1 MAKARTID
9 DIVNDIVTKKYK
21 PLLKEAVEH
30 VAKQAEKDIYNK
42 AVNVLIKYYYGGYD
56 PSSYYRT
63 GALIQSIVPFSN
75 IKLTGSGKNEF
86 VECTVGVEYSP
97 QALEN
102 YLSGFEYAYQ
112 GSNKYGQPEAEW
124 VIENF
129 LAGKHPRTNGS
140 RDSVS
145 AAESFELV
153 DSQTVPQYTQHEA
166 MMKDNDPNGTGY
178 SLTRYANAV
187 FPKAVM
193 NYIMVH
199 GAK

>member
-9 DIVNDIVTKKYK
+9 DIVSDIVTKKYK
-21 PLLKEAVEH
+21 PLLRDAVEH

-42 AVNVLIKYYYGGYD
+42 AVNVLVKYYYGGYD

-75 IKLTGSGKNEF
+75 TKLTGSGKNEMI
-86 VECTVGVEYSP
+86 ECVVGVEYSP

-112 GSNKYGQPEAEW
+112 GSNKYGQPDTEW
-124 VIENF
+124 IIENF

-140 RDSVS
+140 RDSES
-145 AAESFELV
+145 AMESFELV
-153 DSQTVPQYTQHEA
+153 DSRSKVTQREG
-166 MMKDNDPNGTGY
+166 MYKNEPGDTGP
-178 SLTRYANAV
+178 SLTYYQHTI

-199 GAK
+199 GSK